1 MSSANTSAL
10 KELFL
15 SGVRDSAKR
24 PNVFGYKPHE
34 LQEKFH
40 RDSSTGRIF
49 LGGNRAGK
57 TVAGAVETVYRLRGS
72 HPFQRVPPA
81 PIRARGSAVDIEQGI
96 KKIMLPEIARW
107 IPPSDLINGSWE
119 DSYDKQGRV
128 LSLRSGS
135 TMDFLTYEMDV
146 DKHAGTSRHW
156 QWFDEEPPQYV
167 FNEDLLR
174 LVDTGGK
181 WCLTMTP
188 VQGMT
193 WIYYSFFRPIVEE
206 EDVTQNVA
214 VFQIS
219 TVENPYISQAILE
232 EMTRGLSEAERMARR
247 HGQFMAAT
255 GLIFPEFNEHLH
267 VIPPLDISQLNHR
280 TIICGM
286 DHGLRNPTAWLWSIV
301 DHEGRLTIFHEYYQA
316 ERTIREH
323 VQEIKEFEELYGF
336 KVEENGYRIGD
347 PAISQRNAIS
357 GGSVQSEYADHGVY
371 IGTGNNDVNYGL
383 NRVRSYIQASGLFIT
398 NNCVNLIK
406 ELRNY
411 RWDTWATRKNE
422 ESKEAK
428 DKPRKVKDHA
438 VDAMRYLVCSRPEE
452 EFTGPAGHLY
462 LPFAVSKQIEDPVT
476 EASYRLDSP
485 NEGIHAILGDD
496 W

>member
-1 MSSANTSAL
+1 VSDL
-10 KELFL
+10 KESFL
-15 SGVRDSAKR
+15 SGIRDSAKR

-40 RDSSTGRIF
+40 ESEATGRIF

-57 TVAGAVETVYRLRGS
+57 TVAGAVETVYRLRGN
-72 HPFQRVPPA
+72 HPYQRVPEA

-128 LSLRSGS
+128 LTLRNGS

-193 WIYYSFFRPIVEE
+193 WIYYGYYRPVVEE
-206 EDVTQNVA
+206 EDNLNVD

-255 GLIFPEFNEHLH
+255 GLIYPEFHETVHT
-267 VIPPLDISQLNHR
+267 VPPLNLSELKHH
-280 TIICGM
+280 TVICGM
-286 DHGLRNPTAWLWSIV
+286 DHGLRNPTAWLWAIV
-301 DHEGRLTIFHEYYQA
+301 DHEGRVTIFHEYYQA
-316 ERTIREH
+316 ERTIKEH
-323 VQEIKEFEELYGF
+323 CDVIKEFE
-336 KVEENGYRIGD
+336 KANGIEPSYRVGD
-347 PAISQRNAIS
+347 PAIAQRSAIT
-357 GGSVQSEYADHGVY
+357 GGSVQSEYADHGIY

-383 NRVRSYIQASGLFIT
+383 NRVRTYIQNSGLFIANICT
-398 NNCVNLIK
+398 NLIK
-406 ELRNY
+406 EKRNY

-422 ESKEAK
+422 ETKESK
-428 DKPRKVKDHA
+428 DKPRKVRDHA
-438 VDAMRYLVCSRPEE
+438 LDAERYLICSRPEE
-452 EFTGPAGHLY
+452 EFKGPAGNLY
-462 LPFAVSKQIEDPVT
+462 LPFAAPPQVSDVVRESDY
-476 EASYRLDSP
+476 EMAESNGS
-485 NEGIHAILGDD
+485 HFILGED